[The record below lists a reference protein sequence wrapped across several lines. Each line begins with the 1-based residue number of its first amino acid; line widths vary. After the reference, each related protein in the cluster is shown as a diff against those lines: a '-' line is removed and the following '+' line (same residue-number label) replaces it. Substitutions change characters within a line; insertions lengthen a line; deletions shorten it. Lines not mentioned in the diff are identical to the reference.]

1 MLFCQKA
8 SSNHYANVNYQGRYI
23 KRPPIS
29 DSKLK
34 HYDGN
39 NVIFKYLDHKILR
52 KTIYRHSFSIPCQLW
67 GLRAEVDAQDR
78 SIWLENQL
86 TENCANFYDYDY
98 DDDDYDL
105 RIFCFEEGPDGEE
118 IECDDIEAD
127 IGEIPWQAN
136 LVMKSNRGHFCGG
149 TLLYDRF
156 VLTAAHCFR
165 GERPE
170 EILVILGDH
179 NTDNND
185 DPYETEYDVRKII
198 IHPEYFKGDKGSVYQ
213 LHNDI
218 ALLQLTEPVRM
229 TKGIKNACL
238 PKEEPKNGAAFNML
252 ISGWGKTPKSSYS
265 DILLRT
271 EVNFIP
277 RKYCEEIFR
286 KPNENSG
293 KTGNITERMICAAS
307 PGRDACQGDSGGI
320 F

>member
-1 MLFCQKA
+1 MHLTVDNGWTEIYYTYTCKYFI
-8 SSNHYANVNYQGRYI
+8 H
-23 KRPPIS
+23 
-29 DSKLK
+29 KL
-34 HYDGN
+34 
-39 NVIFKYLDHKILR
+39 LSETR
-52 KTIYRHSFSIPCQLW
+52 QSFSIPFQLW
-67 GLRAEVDAQDR
+67 VFAAEVCAQDR
-78 SIWLENQL
+78 SIWLDQL
-86 TENCANFYDYDY
+86 TENCANLPEQVFYDDYDY
-98 DDDDYDL
+98 GQRVYCLD
-105 RIFCFEEGPDGEE
+105 EGPDGEQSY
-118 IECDDIEAD
+118 CDDIEAE
-127 IGEIPWQAN
+127 IGELPWQAN
-136 LVMKSNRGHFCGG
+136 LVRKYNRAHFCGG
-149 TLLYDRF
+149 ILISDRF
-156 VLTAAHCFR
+156 VLTAAHCFKNYK
-165 GERPE
+165 RPE